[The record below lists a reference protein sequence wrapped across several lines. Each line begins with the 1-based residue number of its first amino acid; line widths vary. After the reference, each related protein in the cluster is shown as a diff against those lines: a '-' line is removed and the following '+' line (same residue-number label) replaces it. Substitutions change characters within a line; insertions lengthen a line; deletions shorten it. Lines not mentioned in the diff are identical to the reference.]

1 MKTYSRFHA
10 LLLPAIIAQSL
21 IIGGGYST
29 GREIVEFAGRFGPPA
44 WLGVAIIFAGFS
56 LLMVL
61 AFEVARVARAYDYK
75 SWIRALIGPLWPLFD
90 LIILVSMLLTI
101 AVMSAATG
109 SVLRQTLGLPNAVG
123 LGLVFVMVA
132 FLVWRGTSFIE
143 RFKTM
148 GSVALYLAYAAF
160 AVLVLNGTSAVS
172 GAAPLATESAPV
184 STGEIVVSAIQY
196 VGYNLGVIPPVL
208 FCLYRQTRRA
218 ETVASGL
225 LAGVAMT
232 VPFALTFLCLLRFWP
247 DEDVFRAEVPWL
259 PMLETA
265 GGGRAQ
271 LWIVIYGVVV
281 GWTLLETA
289 VGVIHAVVDRLERNL
304 GDLPGRWRPASGAF
318 QPWQRA
324 ALSLGVL
331 VLSMLLA
338 SFGIIDLVAKGYG
351 ALAWGFIAYLA
362 IPLLTVGVTRIWRGG
377 GDSI

>member
-1 MKTYSRFHA
+1 MSQTPYSRFHA

-29 GREIVEFAGRFGPPA
+29 GREIVQFAGRFGPPA
-44 WLGVAIIFAGFS
+44 WLGVAIIFVGFS

-61 AFEVARVARAYDYK
+61 AFELARVARAYDYK
-75 SWIRALIGPLWPLFD
+75 SWIRTLIGPLWPLFD
-90 LIILVSMLLTI
+90 LMVLVMMLLTI
-101 AVMSAATG
+101 AVMSDATG
-109 SVLRQTLGLPNAVG
+109 SILRQTLGLPNAVG
-123 LGLVFVMVA
+123 LSLVFVLVA

-143 RFKTM
+143 RFKTI
-148 GSVALYLAYAAF
+148 GSVALYLAYLAF
-160 AVLVLNGTSAVS
+160 AVLVLNGTSVAPEVAVV
-172 GAAPLATESAPV
+172 GAQSASAT
-184 STGEIVVSAIQY
+184 TGEVVVSAIQY
-196 VGYNLGVIPPVL
+196 VGYNLAVIPPVL

-232 VPFALTFLCLLRFWP
+232 VPFALTFLCLMRFWP
-247 DEDVFRAEVPWL
+247 DEDIFHAEVPWL

-265 GGGRAQ
+265 GGGWAP
-271 LWIVIYGVVV
+271 LWIVIFGVVV

-304 GDLPGRWRPASGAF
+304 GDLPRRWRPASGTF

-331 VLSMLLA
+331 ILSVLLA
-338 SFGIIDLVAKGYG
+338 QFGIIALVAEGYG
-351 ALAWGFIAYLA
+351 ALAWAFIGLLA
-362 IPLLTVGVTRIWRGG
+362 LPLLTVGAICIVRG
-377 GDSI
+377 